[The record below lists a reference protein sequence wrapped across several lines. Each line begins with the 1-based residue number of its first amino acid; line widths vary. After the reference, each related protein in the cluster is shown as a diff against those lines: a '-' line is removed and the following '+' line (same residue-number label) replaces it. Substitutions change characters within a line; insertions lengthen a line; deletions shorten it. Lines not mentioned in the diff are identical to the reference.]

1 MTWSQ
6 VEQLGGKVVSYGSY
20 KLSVVD
26 KESDLDLLVVV
37 PKQVSREDFFRSLFD
52 QLAKKVTIVCIS
64 RSCIDYLLSKK
75 FLIKLSILEERGV

>member
-1 MTWSQ
+1 MTWSH

-52 QLAKKVTIVCIS
+52 QLAKKVTFCNS
-64 RSCIDYLLSKK
+64 RSCINYLLSKN
-75 FLIKLSILEERGV
+75 F

>member
-37 PKQVSREDFFRSLFD
+37 PKQVSREDFFRNLFD
-52 QLAKKVTIVCIS
+52 QLTKKVTFC
-64 RSCIDYLLSKK
+64 LQ
-75 FLIKLSILEERGV
+75 F